1 MFKNVCLFIA
11 ENIAIIQDIIL
22 EELRDLMS
30 NKLLIDKKQRN
41 LLLFS
46 NFIKNNELEIFEL
59 LENNLSISRKLAEDN
74 NFDFKINSNLP
85 TWLNFSRKEWKA
97 HDKNPFLIHESD
109 SIQRCE
115 LCNSPLK
122 WRYEVY
128 NEFSNKKIS
137 IGGECVKQ
145 FKQLKGLGKLVTG
158 DEEYKRYNHLIN
170 MYPQALDVLVKNTD
184 MLDRLKII
192 IPDYYKV
199 SFKKT
204 EKEITKVLKTYIKK
218 NVKINHN
225 MIEKEFKKYSTELKS
240 IDDFIMNK
248 ESNRNYLSRGIV
260 DSIERNQQSDMNFIV
275 STVEGNNGVISPLLS
290 PKIKVSDYLKLYE
303 KDINTKFN
311 KSNVKI
317 SEINHAVYI
326 LQAKSNKTSYNFKVS
341 SEYLLAK
348 FHARVSFN
356 FPEKFKED
364 IDVFEIN
371 EAQTRERLYMDGQK
385 YILSDISND
394 IKDINYRKIISLY
407 DKDLTNEEYNTTYQ
421 KVSRI
426 LSSLLVVAKVH
437 TKDLEIYSNKEVE
450 ELGKSLLFGL
460 EPNTTNSSFKTS
472 ESKFYDYVASKID
485 G

>member
-1 MFKNVCLFIA
+1 
-11 ENIAIIQDIIL
+11 
-22 EELRDLMS
+22 MS

-59 LENNLSISRKLAEDN
+59 LENNLSISRKLAGDN
-74 NFDFKINSNLP
+74 NLDFIIDSNLS

-97 HDKNPFLIHESD
+97 HDKNPFLISD
-109 SIQRCE
+109 SESIQNCE

-158 DEEYKRYNHLIN
+158 EEEYKRYNHLIKI
-170 MYPQALDVLVKNTD
+170 YPMALDVLVKNTD
-184 MLDRLKII
+184 MLDRIKIV
-192 IPDYYKV
+192 IPDFYKE

-204 EKEITKVLKTYIKK
+204 EKEITKILKTYIKK

-225 MIEKEFKKYSTELKS
+225 MIEKAFKKYSTELKS
-240 IDDFIMNK
+240 INDFIENN
-248 ESNRNYLSRGIV
+248 EGNRNYLSREIV
-260 DSIERNQQSDMNFIV
+260 DAIERNQKSDMSLII
-275 STVEGNNGVISPLLS
+275 SDVEGNNGVISSLLS
-290 PKIKVSDYLKLYE
+290 PKIKVSNYLKLYE
-303 KDINTKFN
+303 KDINIKFN
-311 KSNVKI
+311 KSNVNI

-326 LQAKSNKTSYNFKVS
+326 LKVKSNKTSYNFKVS

-348 FHARVSFN
+348 LYARVSFS
-356 FPEKFKED
+356 FPEKFKGD

-371 EAQTRERLYMDGQK
+371 EAQTRERLHMDGQQ
-385 YILSDISND
+385 YILSDISKD
-394 IKDINYRKIISLY
+394 LKDINYRKIISLY
-407 DKDLTNEEYNTTYQ
+407 DKDLTNEEYNVAYQ
-421 KVSRI
+421 KVTRI
-426 LSSLLVVAKVH
+426 LSNLLVVSKVN
-437 TKDLEIYSNKEVE
+437 TKDLEIYLNKEVE
-450 ELGKSLLFGL
+450 KIGKSLLFEL
-460 EPNTTNSSFKTS
+460 EPNLQDSSFKMS
-472 ESKFYDYVASKID
+472 EPNFYNYIVNRID

>member
-1 MFKNVCLFIA
+1 
-11 ENIAIIQDIIL
+11 
-22 EELRDLMS
+22 MS

-137 IGGECVKQ
+137 IGRECAKQ
-145 FKQLKGLGKLVTG
+145 FKQLKGLGRLVTG
-158 DEEYKRYNHLIN
+158 EEEYKRYNHLIKI
-170 MYPQALDVLVKNTD
+170 YPMALDVLVKNTD
-184 MLDRLKII
+184 MLDRIKIV
-192 IPDYYKV
+192 IPDFYKA

-204 EKEITKVLKTYIKK
+204 EKEVTKILKTYIKK
-218 NVKINHN
+218 NVKINRN
-225 MIEKEFKKYSTELKS
+225 MIEKAFKKYSTELKA
-240 IDDFIMNK
+240 INDFIENN
-248 ESNRNYLSRGIV
+248 EGNRNYLSRGIV
-260 DSIERNQQSDMNFIV
+260 DSIERNQKSDMSLIISN
-275 STVEGNNGVISPLLS
+275 VEGNNGVISPLLS
-290 PKIKVSDYLKLYE
+290 PQIKVSDYLKLYE
-303 KDINTKFN
+303 KDINIKFS
-311 KSNVKI
+311 KSDVKI
-317 SEINHAVYI
+317 YEINHAVYI
-326 LQAKSNKTSYNFKVS
+326 LQVKSNKTSYNFKIS

-348 FHARVSFN
+348 FHAKMSFS

-364 IDVFEIN
+364 IDEFEIN
-371 EAQTRERLYMDGQK
+371 GAQTRERLYKNGQQ
-385 YILSDISND
+385 YILSDISTNV
-394 IKDINYRKIISLY
+394 KDINYRKIISLY
-407 DKDLTNEEYNTTYQ
+407 DKDLTNEEYNTVYQ

-460 EPNTTNSSFKTS
+460 EPDTTNSSFKTS